1 MRRRSFAFAVP
12 LLAGLLPL
20 SSIASAQDAQDVK
33 ERTIRFGFAWEANH
47 PVALAAN
54 RFAEIV
60 AAKSG
65 GKIKVKVYPSNQLGV
80 DMQQMSAVMGGVQE
94 MMAHASAQLA
104 GAVKEFGLL
113 DSPYIVTTE
122 QQADA
127 LLDGPL
133 GQALLEML
141 PPKGMIGLGYWENG
155 FRHTT
160 NSKRPITKV
169 EDFSGLKFRVQPSP
183 IFIETFKAF
192 GTNPITMSFSEL
204 YPALEVGA
212 ADAQENP
219 LLNILTA
226 NLYEVQKYLSLTGHV
241 YGNGVILVSKKF
253 WDRLSQAEKKILE
266 DAFVE
271 ARGYQRQESRRQAH
285 EAIGELKA
293 KGMQVNEI
301 APAELDRMRQATQ
314 PIKDKFIAQYDPAIV
329 KTFQAEL
336 ERIKTQ

>member
-1 MRRRSFAFAVP
+1 MGRRRFAFSVL

-20 SSIASAQDAQDVK
+20 ASTAGAQDAQDVE
-33 ERTIRFGFAWEANH
+33 ERTIRFGFAWEASH
-47 PVALAAN
+47 PIALAAN

-60 AAKSG
+60 ADKSG
-65 GKIKVKVYPSNQLGV
+65 GKIKVRVFPGNQLGV
-80 DMQQMSAVMGGVQE
+80 DMQQMSAVMGGTQQ

-113 DSPYIVTTE
+113 DFPYIITTE

-133 GQALLEML
+133 GQALLDML
-141 PPKGMIGLGYWENG
+141 PPKGMVGLGYWENG

-160 NSKRPITKV
+160 NNSHPITKV

-183 IFIETFKAF
+183 IFIETFNAF
-192 GTNPITMSFSEL
+192 GANSVTMSFSEL
-204 YPALEVGA
+204 YTALEMGTV
-212 ADAQENP
+212 DAQENP

-226 NLYEVQKYLSLTGHV
+226 NLNEVQDYLSLTGHV
-241 YGNGVILVSKKF
+241 YGNGVILVSKMF
-253 WDRLSQAEKKILE
+253 WDQLSQTEKKIIQ
-266 DAFVE
+266 DAVLE
-271 ARGYQRQESRRQAH
+271 ARDYQRQESRRQAR

-293 KGMQVNEI
+293 KGMEVNEI

-314 PIKDKFIAQYDPAIV
+314 PIKDKFLTQYDPEIV

-336 ERIKTQ
+336 ERVKTP